1 MIKIGL
7 LKGMDLY
14 LLLFSVLI
22 FILCFAW
29 SVFFLFVVW
38 LFRFGCGMDEVM
50 MY

>member
-29 SVFFLFVVW
+29 SVFFVCCLVVPFW
-38 LFRFGCGMDEVM
+38 LWNG
-50 MY
+50 